1 MPKALEAEIQA
12 VMAEQERD
20 VFRARLIVA
29 LRHGL
34 TTGDVVERKALGG
47 GLASGSD
54 WLVASARK
62 DTQCF
67 GLAAREPPYLDL
79 YSCHAS
85 RMSFPLNRTV
95 RSSSTSAPVRDSAS
109 TGSELRVVYSTC
121 SVTGPFTV

>member
-1 MPKALEAEIQA
+1 AEP
-12 VMAEQERD
+12 D
-20 VFRARLIVA
+20 GSGFRVA
-29 LRHGL
+29 LSVGSRQGVA
-34 TTGDVVERKALGG
+34 TGDVVESKALGG

-121 SVTGPFTV
+121 SVTGPFT